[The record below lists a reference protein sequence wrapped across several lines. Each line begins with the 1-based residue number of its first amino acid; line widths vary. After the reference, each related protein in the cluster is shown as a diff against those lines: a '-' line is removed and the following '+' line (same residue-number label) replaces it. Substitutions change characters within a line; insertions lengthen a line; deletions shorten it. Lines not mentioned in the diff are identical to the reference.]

1 MPKYR
6 AYVVCNKYRA
16 FEFEADDEILAEDH
30 IEQLLRDYQFKHDR
44 FLAMADES
52 GPDELVLDGIVEI

>member
-6 AYVVCNKYRA
+6 AFIIANKYRA
-16 FEFEADDEILAEDH
+16 FEYEADDEILAQDH
-30 IEQLLRDYQFKHDR
+30 IEQLIYDYQFKQDR